1 MRLVAVYKNKS
12 LKNVFADIAPLG
24 TARVILSL
32 VPHIDPEIKTHSVN
46 KEMRK
51 ELCKLLKALPVSI
64 SGLLGFD
71 KAVVADGGVDIRE
84 VDTKTMR
91 STKISNL
98 FLTGDMLHID
108 RPSGGFSLQL
118 CWTTGFVA
126 GKNV

>member
-1 MRLVAVYKNKS
+1 
-12 LKNVFADIAPLG
+12 
-24 TARVILSL
+24 
-32 VPHIDPEIKTHSVN
+32 
-46 KEMRK
+46 
-51 ELCKLLKALPVSI
+51 SI

-91 STKISNL
+91 STKIENL

-126 GKNV
+126 GKNA